1 MIERPEPRACAR
13 LTTRSDATIVI
24 SSDWGLTIYLTV
36 PAHLVRCDARTLWL
50 LLSDLD
56 AIYWMLGDTE
66 IATVSLI
73 RLPVG
78 SAVNKPHHSVVVVNG
93 VWTDENFAAE
103 IRRQSAEVVLS
114 ARSRIDLT
122 LLRAERGCE
131 IARRK
136 TPARQARS
144 PWPGYSL
151 EPRYARVRRAAWR
164 MTPACSTTPLAG
176 SAPVGCVLAELPE
189 RRDDVGD
196 RWAVFTLPLR
206 VSRRSDGD
214 RAARLGCVAGLRL
227 HLAG

>member
-1 MIERPEPRACAR
+1 M
-13 LTTRSDATIVI
+13 
-24 SSDWGLTIYLTV
+24 TV

-103 IRRQSAEVVLS
+103 IRRQSAEVVLG

-122 LLRAERGCE
+122 LLRAERDRE

-136 TPARQARS
+136 TLRS
-144 PWPGYSL
+144 TGPFALAWDFDVFP
-151 EPRYARVRRAAWR
+151 PRYPFKPFEWY
-164 MTPACSTTPLAG
+164 
-176 SAPVGCVLAELPE
+176 E
-189 RRDDVGD
+189 GD
-196 RWAVFTLPLR
+196 R
-206 VSRRSDGD
+206 D
-214 RAARLGCVAGLRL
+214 
-227 HLAG
+227 